1 MNLDPTLIAATTAA
15 LEQGINKALE
25 FDPATRQAIAKLA
38 GKSLLVEMREPEFNI
53 SLHFFVDH
61 VRVTSCNEDP
71 TTRLR
76 GPLFGLLQLAV
87 SDNVNLSD
95 SGVEAWGSTS
105 LLADLQRISSQ
116 LDIDWE
122 DAISPWL
129 GDVASHA
136 LAGRLRTSLG
146 WIKARGRNSKRLL
159 QEFLTE
165 ELRATPH
172 RLELERFNRE
182 VDQLRLAAD
191 RMQSRVARL
200 KTKLSQQR

>member
-1 MNLDPTLIAATTAA
+1 MNIDPTLIAAATAT
-15 LEQGINKALE
+15 LEQGINRTLQ
-25 FDPATRQAIAKLA
+25 FDPATRQAITMLA
-38 GKSLLVEMREPEFNI
+38 GKSLLVEITEPALTLCLNFTADN
-53 SLHFFVDH
+53 
-61 VRVTSCNEDP
+61 VRVTSCGEDA

-76 GPLFGLLQLAV
+76 GPLYGLLQLAL

-95 SGVEAWGSTS
+95 SGVEVWGSTS
-105 LLADLQRISSQ
+105 LLADLQRITGQ

-136 LAGRLRTSLG
+136 LANHLRAQLNWVG
-146 WIKARGRNSKRLL
+146 ERGRNGKRLL

-172 RLELERFNRE
+172 RLELESFNRE

-191 RMQSRVARL
+191 RVQSRGERI
-200 KTKLSQQR
+200 KSKLNQPR

>member
-1 MNLDPTLIAATTAA
+1 MNLDPTLIAAATSA
-15 LEQGINKALE
+15 LEQGINKTLQ
-25 FDPATRQAIAKLA
+25 FDPATRQAMAKLA
-38 GKSLLVEMREPEFNI
+38 GKSLLVEVTEPALTLC
-53 SLHFFVDH
+53 LHFSVDD
-61 VRVTSCNEDP
+61 VRVTSHSEDA

-122 DAISPWL
+122 DAISPLL

-136 LAGRLRTSLG
+136 LVERLRAHLG
-146 WIKARGRNSKRLL
+146 WVSERASGGKRLV

-172 RLELERFNRE
+172 RLELDRFSRE

-191 RMQSRVARL
+191 RVQSRVERIKA
-200 KTKLSQQR
+200 KLSQQR

>member
-15 LEQGINKALE
+15 LEQGINKALK
-25 FDPATRQAIAKLA
+25 FDPATRQAISGLA
-38 GKSLLVEMREPEFNI
+38 GKSLLVEITEPEFTLN
-53 SLHFFVDH
+53 LHFCSDQ

-71 TTRLR
+71 STRLR
-76 GPLFGLLQLAV
+76 GPLYGLLQLAV

-116 LDIDWE
+116 VDIDWE

-129 GDVASHA
+129 GDIASHA
-136 LAGRLRTSLG
+136 LASQLRTSFG
-146 WIKARGRNSKRLL
+146 WIKSRGRNSKRLL

-182 VDQLRLAAD
+182 VDQVRLAAD

-200 KTKLSQQR
+200 KAKLSQPR

>member
-1 MNLDPTLIAATTAA
+1 MNLDPTLIAAATAA
-15 LEQGINKALE
+15 LEQGINKTLQ
-25 FDPATRQAIAKLA
+25 FDPATRQAIAALT
-38 GKSLLVEMREPEFNI
+38 GKSLLVEVTEPEFTLC
-53 SLHFFVDH
+53 LHFAADN
-61 VRVTSCNEDP
+61 VRVTSYSEGS

-76 GPLFGLLQLAV
+76 GPLYGLLQLAL

-136 LAGRLRTSLG
+136 LVNRLRARLG
-146 WIKARGRNSKRLL
+146 WLSERSRDGKRLI

-191 RMQSRVARL
+191 RMQSRVERIKA
-200 KTKLSQQR
+200 KFSQQR

>member
-1 MNLDPTLIAATTAA
+1 MSLDPTLIAAATAA
-15 LEQGINKALE
+15 LEQGINKTLQ

-38 GKSLLVEMREPEFNI
+38 GKSLFLEVTEPTF
-53 SLHFFVDH
+53 SLCLHFSADRVS
-61 VRVTSCNEDP
+61 VTSYSEDA

-76 GPLFGLLQLAV
+76 GPLFGLIQLAS

-95 SGVEAWGSTS
+95 SGVEVWGSTS
-105 LLADLQRISSQ
+105 LLADLQRITGQ

-129 GDVASHA
+129 GDVAGHA
-136 LAGRLRTSLG
+136 LANHLRAQFNWVSE
-146 WIKARGRNSKRLL
+146 RGRSGKRLL

-172 RLELERFNRE
+172 RLELESFNRE

-191 RMQSRVARL
+191 RMQSRVERIKA
-200 KTKLSQQR
+200 KLSQPR